1 MLFRIQ
7 VFQGPVFQGPC
18 FPGSPFF
25 RGQVFQGPGFSWSR
39 FFRVRVQVV
48 EVAEINRL
56 ISKEMYVLLFDV
68 FSGRLV

>member
-7 VFQGPVFQGPC
+7 VFQGPVFQDPG
-18 FPGSPFF
+18 FPGSTFF
-25 RGQVFQGPGFSWSR
+25 RGQVFQRPGFSWSR
-39 FFRVRVQVV
+39 FFRVRVQVL

-56 ISKEMYVLLFDV
+56 ISKGMYVLLLDV